1 MNKEQIIQMARDAHR
16 DLVTIDYPGHLA
28 PLDPWTT
35 RLCERFSAAIIAAT
49 KEEDAKI
56 CEEFGKPNSMQ
67 SMSESI
73 HTETASKQIAA
84 AIRES
89 KP

>member
-35 RLCERFSAAIIAAT
+35 RLCERFAAAIIAAT

-56 CEEFGKPNSMQ
+56 CDQLALERDSLGRVSL
-67 SMSESI
+67 
-73 HTETASKQIAA
+73 QIVAA